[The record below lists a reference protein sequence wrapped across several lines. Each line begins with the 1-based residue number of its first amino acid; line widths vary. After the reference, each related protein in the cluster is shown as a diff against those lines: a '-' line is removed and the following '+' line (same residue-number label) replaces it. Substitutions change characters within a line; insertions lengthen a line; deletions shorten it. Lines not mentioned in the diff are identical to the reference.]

1 MKQVNR
7 FSISDIAAIT
17 GIKSATLRIWEQRY
31 NITQAKRTATNIRYY
46 DDFDLR
52 VFLNIACLIESGLKI
67 SEIAELSES
76 QRVEKIQALET
87 TQDQS
92 AVIIQQLVA
101 HTLNLNE
108 QQFRLIIQ
116 DCIQEFG
123 AEETI
128 LHFIYPFLSRIGVLW
143 QTGLI
148 GPAQEHFASSL
159 IKQRL
164 IVAIDELPIPEN
176 TNQKNFLLFLP
187 EGEFHEIAL
196 LLSQFIVRS
205 KGFPSL
211 YLGQNLPIPYVQ
223 EVVHSYQPKYILT
236 VFTADLGLDSLKEK
250 MQKLADSFSDTTI
263 LIAGAAVSAHK
274 PKALA
279 HCIPLNEVD
288 DLHRFLD
295 KNLLK

>member
-1 MKQVNR
+1 MKKVNR

-31 NITQAKRTATNIRYY
+31 NITHGKRTASNIRYY

-67 SEIAELSES
+67 SEIAELTESE
-76 QRVEKIQALET
+76 RAEKIQSIKA

-92 AVIIQQLVA
+92 AVIVQQLIT

-108 QQFRLIIQ
+108 HHFRLIIQ

-123 AEETI
+123 AEETM
-128 LHFIYPFLSRIGVLW
+128 LQFIYPFLSRIGILW

-176 TNQKNFLLFLP
+176 SEQSNFLLFLP

-196 LLSQFIVRS
+196 LLSQYIVRS

-223 EVVHSYQPKYILT
+223 EVAQSYQPKYILT
-236 VFTADLGLDSLKEK
+236 VFTADFGLEALTDKMNKMLDS
-250 MQKLADSFSDTTI
+250 FPDTTV

-274 PKALA
+274 PPVLA
-279 HCIPLNEVD
+279 RCIPLIEVN
-288 DLHRFLD
+288 DLNHFLAN
-295 KNLLK
+295 NLSK

>member
-31 NITQAKRTATNIRYY
+31 NIIHAKRTATNIRYY

-52 VFLNIACLIESGLKI
+52 IFLNIACLIESGLKI
-67 SEIAELSES
+67 SEIAELTESE
-76 QRVEKIQALET
+76 RAEKIQELKT

-92 AVIIQQLVA
+92 AVIIQQLIA

-123 AEETI
+123 AEETM
-128 LHFIYPFLSRIGVLW
+128 LQFIYPFLNRIGILW

-148 GPAQEHFASSL
+148 GPSQEHFASSL

-176 TNQKNFLLFLP
+176 GEQNNFLLFLP

-223 EVVHSYQPKYILT
+223 EVALSYQPKYILT
-236 VFTADLGLDSLKEK
+236 VFTADFGFEALTEKMNKMLDS
-250 MQKLADSFSDTTI
+250 FPDTTV

-274 PKALA
+274 PKVHAR
-279 HCIPLNEVD
+279 CILLNEVN
-288 DLHRFLD
+288 DLHHFLA
-295 KNLLK
+295 KNLSK

>member
-31 NITQAKRTATNIRYY
+31 NIIHAKRTVTNIRYY

-52 VFLNIACLIESGLKI
+52 IFLNIACLIESGVKI
-67 SEIAELSES
+67 SEIAELTESEIA
-76 QRVEKIQALET
+76 EKIQALKIT
-87 TQDQS
+87 NDQS
-92 AVIIQQLVA
+92 AVIVQQLIA

-108 QQFRLIIQ
+108 NQFKIIIQ

-123 AEETI
+123 AEETM
-128 LHFIYPFLSRIGVLW
+128 LQFIYPFLNRIGVLW

-148 GPAQEHFASSL
+148 GPAHEHFASSL

-176 TNQKNFLLFLP
+176 DEHNNLLLFLP

-223 EVVHSYQPKYILT
+223 EVAQSYQPKYILT
-236 VFTADLGLDSLKEK
+236 VFTADLGLEPLAEK
-250 MQKLADSFSDTTI
+250 MRQMLESFPDATV
-263 LIAGAAVSAHK
+263 LIAGAAISAHK
-274 PKALA
+274 PLVQPR
-279 HCIPLNEVD
+279 CIPLIEVN
-288 DLHRFLD
+288 DLHDFLVNNIS
-295 KNLLK
+295 K

>member
-31 NITQAKRTATNIRYY
+31 NIIHAKRTVTNIRYY

-52 VFLNIACLIESGLKI
+52 IFLNIACLIESGVKI
-67 SEIAELSES
+67 SEIAGLTESEIA
-76 QRVEKIQALET
+76 EKIQALKIT
-87 TQDQS
+87 NDQS
-92 AVIIQQLVA
+92 AVIVQQLIA

-108 QQFRLIIQ
+108 NQFKIIIQ

-123 AEETI
+123 AEETM
-128 LHFIYPFLSRIGVLW
+128 LQFIYPFLNRIGVLW

-148 GPAQEHFASSL
+148 GPAHEHFASSL

-176 TNQKNFLLFLP
+176 DEHNNFLLFLP

-223 EVVHSYQPKYILT
+223 EVAQSYQPKYILT
-236 VFTADLGLDSLKEK
+236 VFTADLGLEPLAEK
-250 MQKLADSFSDTTI
+250 MRQMLESFPDATV
-263 LIAGAAVSAHK
+263 LIAGAAISAHK
-274 PKALA
+274 PFVQPR
-279 HCIPLNEVD
+279 CIPLIEVN
-288 DLHRFLD
+288 DLHDFLVNNIS
-295 KNLLK
+295 K

>member
-31 NITQAKRTATNIRYY
+31 NIIHAKRTTTNIRYY

-52 VFLNIACLIESGLKI
+52 IFLNIACLIESGLKI
-67 SEIAELSES
+67 SEIAELTESEIA
-76 QRVEKIQALET
+76 EKIQSLNT
-87 TQDQS
+87 IHDQS
-92 AVIIQQLVA
+92 AVIVQKLIA

-108 QQFRLIIQ
+108 FQFRVIIQ

-123 AEETI
+123 AEETM
-128 LHFIYPFLSRIGVLW
+128 LQFVYPFLNRIGVLW

-148 GPAQEHFASSL
+148 GPAHEHFASSL

-164 IVAIDELPIPEN
+164 IVAMDELPIPEN
-176 TNQKNFLLFLP
+176 SENNNFLLFLP

-223 EVVHSYQPKYILT
+223 EVAQSYQPKYILT
-236 VFTADLGLDSLKEK
+236 VFTADLGLEPLTEK
-250 MQKLADSFSDTTI
+250 MRQMLGSFPDATV
-263 LIAGAAVSAHK
+263 LIAGAAISVHK
-274 PKALA
+274 PLA
-279 HCIPLNEVD
+279 QPRCIPLIEVN
-288 DLHRFLD
+288 DLHHFLVNNIS
-295 KNLLK
+295 K